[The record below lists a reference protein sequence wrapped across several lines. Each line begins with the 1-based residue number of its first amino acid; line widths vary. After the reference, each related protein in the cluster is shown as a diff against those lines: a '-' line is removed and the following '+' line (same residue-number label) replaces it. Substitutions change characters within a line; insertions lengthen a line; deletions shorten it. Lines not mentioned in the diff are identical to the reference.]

1 MARPHVGFFPLAAP
15 FVTAA
20 LLILAVL
27 VLLIELRVLE
37 YAYERIGVSS
47 RYLSLTLLGTVLGSY
62 VNVPLWRVHGREVS
76 RVREVR
82 AFGVR
87 WVVPVLEANAHTVVA
102 INLGGAII
110 PVLLSLRIILVT
122 QRDAEIALATG
133 CVAVVSYL
141 LARPVRGIGIVVP
154 TIVPPLAATAAAL
167 LLSRDAAP
175 AIAYVAGTL
184 GTLVGADLLHLRG
197 ALALGAP
204 VLSIGGAGTFDGIF
218 LTGILAALLA

>member
-1 MARPHVGFFPLAAP
+1 M
-15 FVTAA
+15 
-20 LLILAVL
+20 
-27 VLLIELRVLE
+27 
-37 YAYERIGVSS
+37 
-47 RYLSLTLLGTVLGSY
+47 
-62 VNVPLWRVHGREVS
+62 REVG
-76 RVREVR
+76 

-87 WVVPVLEANAHTVVA
+87 WVVPVLEASAHTVVA

-122 QRDAEIALATG
+122 QSDAEIALATA
-133 CVAVVSYL
+133 CVGVVTYL

-154 TIVPPLAATAAAL
+154 TLVPPLAATASAL
-167 LLSRDAAP
+167 LLSRDTAP

-184 GTLVGADLLHLRG
+184 GTLIGADLLHLRG

>member
-1 MARPHVGFFPLAAP
+1 MLKPHVGFFPLAAP
-15 FVTAA
+15 FVAA
-20 LLILAVL
+20 AFLIVAVL
-27 VLLIELRVLE
+27 VLLIELRAIE

-47 RYLSLTLLGTVLGSY
+47 RYLSLTLLATLLGSY
-62 VNVPLWRVHGREVS
+62 VNIPLWRVRARTPSRLREL
-76 RVREVR
+76 R

-87 WVVPVLEANAHTVVA
+87 WVVPVVESAHTIVA

-110 PVLLSLRIILVT
+110 PVLLSLRITVVT
-122 QRDAEIALATG
+122 QSVGNIALATA
-133 CVAVVSYL
+133 CVAAVTYV
-141 LARPVRGIGIVVP
+141 LARPVAGVGIVVP

-175 AIAYVAGTL
+175 AIAYVAGTI